1 MSTGLWESM
10 PAMQAVMK
18 QAMVPAIRA
27 LNDPEAMSLF
37 LEGAMDESPPITIPR
52 EPKLAKP
59 QRA

>member
-1 MSTGLWESM
+1 M

-18 QAMVPAIRA
+18 QATVPEIRA
-27 LNDPEAMSLF
+27 LIAPEAMSRF
-37 LEGAMDESPPITIPR
+37 LEGAMDVSEPIVIPR